1 MMDPNQLGYKR
12 NVFFNKLHINEKE
25 KETSWMVK
33 WLKQSPCQ
41 LTFIH
46 KNEQTQDHNSKDFFL
61 TFFTYNKK
69 IKMKFKYLNNL
80 GFHKF

>member
-1 MMDPNQLGYKR
+1 
-12 NVFFNKLHINEKE
+12 
-25 KETSWMVK
+25 MVK